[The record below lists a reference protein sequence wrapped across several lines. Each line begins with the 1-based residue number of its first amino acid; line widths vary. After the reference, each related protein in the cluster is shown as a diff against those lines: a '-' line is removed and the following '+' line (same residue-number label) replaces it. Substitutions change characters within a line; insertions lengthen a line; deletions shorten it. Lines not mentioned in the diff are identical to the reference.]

1 MGSESTR
8 DGSPVDVLPSVE
20 PGDELELYFDRY
32 NQGYSET
39 PQSPVRSTV
48 TDVERT
54 ELTEEDDL
62 LPGTLVTVSLTVAP
76 DDEKAD
82 RYWLEHRTEHDG
94 DETMRS
100 VSDLLYEDTLFSAMP
115 TTGQVGHI
123 DRIVVDPDREDE

>member
-1 MGSESTR
+1 MGSDPIR
-8 DGSPVDVLPSVE
+8 DGSPVDVLPTVE
-20 PGDELELYFDRY
+20 PDDELDLYFDRY

-39 PQSPVRSTV
+39 PQSPVRSDV
-48 TDVERT
+48 TGVET
-54 ELTEEDDL
+54 KELTEEDDL
-62 LPGTLVTVSLTVAP
+62 LPGTLITVSLTVPP

-82 RYWLEHRTEHDG
+82 RYWLEHRTEHAE

-123 DRIVVDPDREDE
+123 DRIVVNPDDRDE